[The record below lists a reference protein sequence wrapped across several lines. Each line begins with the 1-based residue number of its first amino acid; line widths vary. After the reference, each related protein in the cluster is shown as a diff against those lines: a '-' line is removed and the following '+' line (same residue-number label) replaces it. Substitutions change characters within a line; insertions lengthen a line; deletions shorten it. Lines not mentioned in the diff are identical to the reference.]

1 MARRASQKG
10 FTLIELLVAIAVAV
24 VLISLAAPSFRGY
37 TAKKKVE
44 GQLAELAT
52 DIQFA
57 RSEAVS
63 RNQNVRMSFGTNCYV
78 IHIPATSTAN
88 SACAVS
94 GGTNLRTVQVE
105 DTSTV
110 TMAPTGALTD
120 LIFDTVRGEAT
131 LGGLP
136 STDTQGSVD
145 VQTAVSISSPVRL
158 RAVISKYGR
167 VQICSSN
174 SVAGYSACV

>member
-1 MARRASQKG
+1 MTRGLPQRG
-10 FTLIELLVAIAVAV
+10 FTLIELMVTIAIAVI
-24 VLISLAAPSFRGY
+24 LISLAAPSFRSY

-88 SACAVS
+88 SSCAVT
-94 GGTNLRTVQVE
+94 GGTSLRTVQIL

-131 LGGLP
+131 LGGLA
-136 STDTQGSVD
+136 STETQGSID
-145 VQTAVSISSPVRL
+145 VQTAASVSSSVRL

-167 VQICSSN
+167 VQVCSSN